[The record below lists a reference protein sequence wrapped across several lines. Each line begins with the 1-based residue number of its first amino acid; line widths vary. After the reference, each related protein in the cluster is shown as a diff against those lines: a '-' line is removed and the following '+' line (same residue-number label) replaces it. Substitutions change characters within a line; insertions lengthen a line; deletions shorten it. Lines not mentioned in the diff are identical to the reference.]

1 MRHHIRR
8 SPPVWPQGGASWGLG
23 VPIEEVSEDSP
34 LPFLLSGEAGVINYV
49 APDQGFQHVT
59 GLPDLRRHVEP
70 SAVSGEG
77 VAVDQLKPD
86 FAVGLAL
93 LFLRILFPEEVWE
106 EAAGS
111 RGGGPADRLG
121 VLIRENLPDGA
132 WRRARGPRLWIGCRF
147 FFRLEIVKEPSGA
160 R

>member
-1 MRHHIRR
+1 M
-8 SPPVWPQGGASWGLG
+8 G

-34 LPFLLSGEAGVINYV
+34 LPFLLSGEAGAINYV

-93 LFLRILFPEEVWE
+93 LFLRIPLPEEVCE

-121 VLIRENLPDGA
+121 VLIRENLPDGVGDA
-132 WRRARGPRLWIGCRF
+132 LEGLDYGLVVRSL
-147 FFRLEIVKEPSGA
+147 FRLEIVKEPSVS
-160 R
+160 